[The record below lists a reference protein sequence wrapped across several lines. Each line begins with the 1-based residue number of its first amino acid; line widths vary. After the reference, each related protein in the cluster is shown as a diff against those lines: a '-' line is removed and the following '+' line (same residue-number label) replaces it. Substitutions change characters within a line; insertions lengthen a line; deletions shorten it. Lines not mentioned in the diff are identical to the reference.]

1 MGAVGRCD
9 LGKVR
14 VNNEDSIYISE
25 NPNTDFEYYI
35 VADGM
40 GGHNGGDVA
49 SRASIKYFNEYIETN
64 LPQRNLEDI
73 LDIFVEA
80 VSFCNKKIFDIAEE
94 DASLKGMG
102 TTFTAAAVHE
112 GRLFCVHIGDSRLYI
127 FDKNGLKQLTKDH
140 SFVMEMVRMGK
151 ITLDEA
157 RNHPKKN
164 MITKAVGIEETMPAD
179 TIVCFLEEDSII
191 LLCSDGLA
199 NMVTDNEIEKIL
211 KKKSNLASK
220 ADMLVKLANKNGGYD
235 NISVILADRRVENQ

>member
-14 VNNEDSIYISE
+14 ASNEDSIYISE
-25 NPNTDFEYYI
+25 NPNTDFEYFI

-40 GGHNGGDVA
+40 GGHNGGEVA
-49 SRASIKYFNEYIETN
+49 SREAIKYFNEYIETN
-64 LPQRNLEDI
+64 MPIRNLEDI
-73 LDIFVEA
+73 LDVFVEA
-80 VSFCNKKIFDIAEE
+80 VAYSNRRVFEMSEN

-102 TTFTAAAVHE
+102 TTFTAAAIYE
-112 GRLFCVHIGDSRLYI
+112 SKLFCVHIGDSRLYI
-127 FDKNGLKQLTKDH
+127 YDRNGLKQLTKDH

-157 RNHPKKN
+157 RIHPKKN

-179 TIVCFLEEDSII
+179 TIVCSLDEDSIV
-191 LLCSDGLA
+191 LLCSDGLP
-199 NMVTDNEIEKIL
+199 NMITDKEIEKIL
-211 KKKSNLASK
+211 KKKNDLATK
-220 ADMLVKLANKNGGYD
+220 ADMLVKLANKNGGFD

>member
-9 LGKVR
+9 LGKLR
-14 VNNEDSIYISE
+14 ESNEDSIYISE

-40 GGHNGGDVA
+40 GGHNGGEIA
-49 SRASIKYFNEYIETN
+49 SRAAIKYFNEYIEKN
-64 LPQRNLEDI
+64 MQLRSLEDI
-73 LDIFVEA
+73 LDVFVEA
-80 VSFCNKKIFDIAEE
+80 INYCNKKIFDMAES
-94 DASLKGMG
+94 DISLKGMG
-102 TTFTAAAVHE
+102 TTFTAAAVHKSK
-112 GRLFCVHIGDSRLYI
+112 LFCVHIGDSRLYI
-127 FDKNGLKQLTKDH
+127 YDKNGLKQITKDH
-140 SFVMEMVRMGK
+140 SFVMEMVRLGK
-151 ITLDEA
+151 ITLEEA

-179 TIVCFLEEDSII
+179 TIVCSLEEDSII

-199 NMVTDNEIEKIL
+199 NMVTDNEIMKIL